1 MKLAVSLAAEKYN
14 LGYVSCLS
22 RCLVAGIGHE
32 AVSSCVMASF
42 SKLDRDRVEHSAR
55 RKSEIHKKRRKY
67 LALLRCRQEEAAIEE
82 EGGVSYAS
90 ELNKDL
96 ED

>member
-1 MKLAVSLAAEKYN
+1 MCHGFFLQV
-14 LGYVSCLS
+14 
-22 RCLVAGIGHE
+22 RQ
-32 AVSSCVMASF
+32 
-42 SKLDRDRVEHSAR
+42 RWVEHSAR

-67 LALLRCRQEEAAIEE
+67 LALLRSRQEEAAIEE